1 MSSTNILA
9 LVTPLDQLGLLL
21 VETAVFTL
29 LGLLLFGLAF
39 WLIAKIAPFSIRKEL
54 EQDHNTSLAIVI
66 GAVIIGIAII
76 VASAING

>member
-1 MSSTNILA
+1 MSPANVLA

>member
-1 MSSTNILA
+1 MLQTTTLA

-21 VETAVFTL
+21 LETAIFSL

-39 WLIAKIAPFSIRKEL
+39 WLIVKVTPFSIRQEL
-54 EQDHNTSLAIVI
+54 EHDHNTALAIVI